1 MVGQAPWPRRHGQG
15 RHGQG
20 RSTSH
25 RDGVAG
31 TVWCL
36 QEVCRLVTW
45 THEAYA
51 KMRLWPRVCGT
62 GRRDDRARVPCPSR
76 GRTAWGQSCA
86 WLRLPMYSLS
96 KLSKPRHT
104 LE

>member
-1 MVGQAPWPRRHGQG
+1 MVGQAPWPKRHGQG

-62 GRRDDRARVPCPSR
+62 GRRDDRARVPCPTVRVAGVLR
-76 GRTAWGQSCA
+76 GVRAARGCGCPCTHWV
-86 WLRLPMYSLS
+86 
-96 KLSKPRHT
+96 
-104 LE
+104 